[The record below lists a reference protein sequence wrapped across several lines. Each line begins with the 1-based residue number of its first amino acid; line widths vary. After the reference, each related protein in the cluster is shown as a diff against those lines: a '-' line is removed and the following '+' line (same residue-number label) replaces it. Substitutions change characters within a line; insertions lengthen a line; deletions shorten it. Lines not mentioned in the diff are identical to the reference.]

1 VRHTPPVLVTHLRRH
16 GVAQFVERW
25 NSTDYLLE
33 HFGDTEHRTGLFVA
47 DDLRERV
54 GIMPHSRQEGGQLLL
69 RQTHTVQRT
78 LRQLLGGSTEGD
90 GGSNLSTAAHHWFA
104 EQSQVW
110 GEQDEEAAEEAEE
123 GEEGEEAADG
133 HEREPRHGARVPS
146 MWADMCV

>member
-1 VRHTPPVLVTHLRRH
+1 VLVTHLRRH

-78 LRQLLGGSTEGD
+78 LRQLLGGGGG
-90 GGSNLSTAAHHWFA
+90 GGSNLSDAAYHWFA
-104 EQSQVW
+104 EQSMVW
-110 GEQDEEAAEEAEE
+110 EPQEMEEAEEAEE
-123 GEEGEEAADG
+123 AEEREAGEKEHG
-133 HEREPRHGARVPS
+133 HERGPRHGGARVPS

>member
-1 VRHTPPVLVTHLRRH
+1 MLTTHLRPH

-78 LRQLLGGSTEGD
+78 LRQLLGGGMEEE

-110 GEQDEEAAEEAEE
+110 GEQDEEA
-123 GEEGEEAADG
+123 EEGEEAADG